1 MIFWCIAIKRE
12 EADYLNSFKFS
23 LKHRKHKNN
32 MHLYQTIYVCV
43 ATRET
48 SQSGRKAVPTQPSII
63 QRQLHHLHTRYH
75 DSHMIS
81 QRIQTRHHTR
91 RFIITFSSSNTRQTH
106 TTLARPSHPTTSAS
120 NIKHTIF
127 NYNSQHMPV
136 RLSPIMN
143 YSCRKLTIS
152 IHKIIGHSIN

>member
-1 MIFWCIAIKRE
+1 MIP
-12 EADYLNSFKFS
+12 
-23 LKHRKHKNN
+23 NN
-32 MHLYQTIYVCV
+32 VCV
-43 ATRET
+43 APLET

-63 QRQLHHLHTRYH
+63 QRRLHHLHTRYH

-91 RFIITFSSSNTRQTH
+91 RFIITFSSSNTRQNSH
-106 TTLARPSHPTTSAS
+106 DPRTTSHPTTSAS

-136 RLSPIMN
+136 RLSPIIN
-143 YSCRKLTIS
+143 YSCPKLTKS
-152 IHKIIGHSIN
+152 IHKIIGHSINLTIFNKQ